1 MTFSIVARSTDGE
14 SWGVAV
20 ASKFLAVGAVV
31 PAAVAQVG
39 AIATQADANVAYKG
53 LALSHLDDGATASV
67 ALQRLLEEDDGRD
80 ERQVGIV
87 DAEGGSATHTGHAC
101 LDWAGGVIG
110 DGYAIQGNILAGE
123 FVVAAMQDAFE
134 ASDGDEPLARRLL
147 AALSAGDDAGGDRR
161 GRQSAALLV
170 VRDGA
175 GYGGGDDIAADLRVD
190 DHPDPVTE
198 LARLLDLND
207 LYLTASTETERVDI
221 TPDLQAEIEHLVHE
235 RGFPDLNSWVGTENY
250 EMRVDPNGDVDRREG
265 PRDPPLHGRRP
276 GPDRMSVLAIDAGT
290 TGVTA
295 VVVTPDGRIAAKGY
309 QEFAQHFPQPGW
321 VEHAPEEIWQAT
333 LEATRAVLAS
343 YDASQLQ
350 AVGITNQRE
359 TVLLWDRET
368 LGSPRRAIVWQ
379 DRRTAA
385 ICDRLRDEGHEERVT
400 ELTGLRLDPYF
411 SGTKLTWLAEH
422 EPHTWALVESGR
434 YAVGTVDSYLV
445 ARMTRGTWHVTDVS
459 NASRTLLMDLS
470 TGEWS
475 DELCDL
481 FGVPRDA
488 LPDLVPNWGE
498 IATTDPSSFCGLE
511 LPIAGMA
518 GDQQSALFGQTCF
531 DAGDAKCTYGTGS
544 FILTNTGSSL
554 ERSDAGLLSTA
565 AWRSPDGELTY
576 ALEGAIFVTGAA
588 VQWLR
593 DGLQIV
599 GSAAETEAIAA
610 TVDSSDGVVFVPAL
624 TGLGAPHW
632 DPHARGTILGL
643 TRGTTRAHLVRATLE
658 AIAFEVRDVLATMP
672 GADSSPLRVDGGASA
687 NDLLCRIQADQLGVP
702 VERPRIVETTAL
714 GAAFLAGLGRRR
726 LGLHRRPP
734 RDLAARPAFRARG
747 RPGDR
752 RRGVRPLAGR
762 RRALQGLGLRLTHPP
777 LLTCGQL
784 G

>member
-1 MTFSIVARSTDGE
+1 
-14 SWGVAV
+14 
-20 ASKFLAVGAVV
+20 
-31 PAAVAQVG
+31 
-39 AIATQADANVAYKG
+39 
-53 LALSHLDDGATASV
+53 
-67 ALQRLLEEDDGRD
+67 
-80 ERQVGIV
+80 
-87 DAEGGSATHTGHAC
+87 
-101 LDWAGGVIG
+101 
-110 DGYAIQGNILAGE
+110 
-123 FVVAAMQDAFE
+123 
-134 ASDGDEPLARRLL
+134 
-147 AALSAGDDAGGDRR
+147 
-161 GRQSAALLV
+161 
-170 VRDGA
+170 
-175 GYGGGDDIAADLRVD
+175 
-190 DHPDPVTE
+190 
-198 LARLLDLND
+198 
-207 LYLTASTETERVDI
+207 
-221 TPDLQAEIEHLVHE
+221 
-235 RGFPDLNSWVGTENY
+235 
-250 EMRVDPNGDVDRREG
+250 
-265 PRDPPLHGRRP
+265 
-276 GPDRMSVLAIDAGT
+276 MSVLAIDAGT

-295 VVVTPDGRIAAKGY
+295 LVVTPDGRIAAKGY

-333 LEATRAVLAS
+333 LEATREVLAS
-343 YDASQLQ
+343 YDASDLQ

-385 ICDRLRDEGHEERVT
+385 ICERLRSEGHEDRVS

-411 SGTKLTWLAEH
+411 SGTKLTWLREH

-434 YAVGTVDSYLV
+434 YAVGTVDSYLI

-470 TGEWS
+470 TGDWS
-475 DELCDL
+475 DELCAL

-498 IATTDPSSFCGLE
+498 IATTDPSVFAGLS
-511 LPIAGMA
+511 LPIAGVA

-531 DAGDAKCTYGTGS
+531 DPGDSKCTYGTGS
-544 FILTNTGSSL
+544 FILTNTGTSL

-565 AWRSPDGELTY
+565 AWRSPEGELTY

-599 GSAAETEAIAA
+599 GSAAETEAVAS
-610 TVDSSDGVVFVPAL
+610 TVTSSEGVVFVPAL

-643 TRGTTRAHLVRATLE
+643 TRGTTRAHLVRATLD

-702 VERPRIVETTAL
+702 VERPRIVETTGL
-714 GAAFLAGLGRRR
+714 GAAFLAGLGV
-726 LGLHRRPP
+726 GVWESTD
-734 RDLAARPAFRARG
+734 DLRETWQLDQRFEPE
-747 RPGDR
+747 GDR
-752 RRGVRPLAGR
+752 AAADAAYARWQDAVERSRGWASD
-762 RRALQGLGLRLTHPP
+762 
-777 LLTCGQL
+777 
-784 G
+784 